1 MFSSGQGGSCVYSS
15 LPTSLL
21 SGLICGEFL
30 SILSCKH
37 FSLPLIHGA
46 KQSWTTQNN
55 GASSVLEKPLRVK
68 KKKMCSLNFSLWGVC
83 DLAFPSVL
91 SKIKFMCLLNS

>member
-46 KQSWTTQNN
+46 KPCNLGPHRTM
-55 GASSVLEKPLRVK
+55 VLPL
-68 KKKMCSLNFSLWGVC
+68 F
-83 DLAFPSVL
+83 
-91 SKIKFMCLLNS
+91 